1 MIKFPQDF
9 WHINGKAKNTDIQKD
24 VKAMQKHL
32 RKLAK
37 AGKADYQ
44 FIEGRYLV
52 IGLTNEQ
59 GERTIFVAKDFYSID
74 YLPDEG
80 WMKWGENNESSD
92 SL

>member
-1 MIKFPQDF
+1 MLKFPQDF
-9 WHINGKAKNTDIQKD
+9 WHMVSKAKNTDIQKD

-44 FIEGRYLV
+44 FIEGSYLV

-59 GERTIFVAKDFYSID
+59 GERTIFVTKDFYSID
-74 YLPDEG
+74 YLPDKG
-80 WMKWGENNESSD
+80 WMKKGKKQ
-92 SL
+92 